1 MAIPISDKD
10 PFVPSLAK
18 VGSLSGI
25 TRLVRLPS
33 GYLRIVAKIS
43 TCGGGKVSLVS
54 VVTGAASFVLL
65 YKVLLKSS

>member
-1 MAIPISDKD
+1 MAVPISDD
-10 PFVPSLAK
+10 PPFVPSLAK

-54 VVTGAASFVLL
+54 AVTGNASLVLL
-65 YKVLLKSS
+65 YRVLLKSS